1 MSDSPWLSIIGLGE
15 DGPEGLSAA
24 SRKALS
30 DAKIIM
36 GPPRH
41 LTLLGATDA
50 QLIEWPVP
58 FADGIEKLLA
68 LRGQP
73 VAILAS
79 GDPFWFG
86 AGTSVTHHLQ
96 AHEWQAFPSP
106 STFSLAASKLGWAVQ
121 DTLCL
126 GLHAAPLQ
134 KLRPHLAEGFQSIV
148 LLRDGKAVEELAT
161 YLTEQA
167 FSDSRIHVLEALGG
181 PNERIRPLVAK
192 DPVPCDIAHPVCVGI
207 EVRGTGRVLPL
218 TSGKPDDWFE
228 NDGQITKRPVRALTL
243 SALAP
248 KAGEHLL
255 DIGGGS
261 GSISIEWLMT
271 HPKNKATIIEAN
283 PDRAARIKTNA
294 ARFGLGNLTV
304 IEGNAPAALANID
317 APDAIFI
324 GGGLSEAL
332 LQSLVEKMPF
342 GTRLVANAVTLESEA
357 LLVQWQS
364 ERGGDLLR
372 IELSSVAPIGTKR
385 GWKAAYPRVQW
396 SVIL

>member
-1 MSDSPWLSIIGLGE
+1 MSDSPWLSIIGQGE

-41 LTLLGATDA
+41 LILLGATDA

-68 LRGQP
+68 LRGQS

-86 AGTSVTHHLQ
+86 AGTSVTRHLE

-106 STFSLAASKLGWAVQ
+106 STFSLTASKLGWAVQ

-148 LLRDGKAVEELAT
+148 LLRDGQAVEELAT
-161 YLTEQA
+161 YLSEHD

-181 PNERIRPLVAK
+181 PNERITQLVAK
-192 DPVPCDIAHPVCVGI
+192 NPVPKDIAHPVCVGI
-207 EVRGTGRVLPL
+207 EVRGKGRALPL

-261 GSISIEWLMT
+261 GSISIEWLLA

-283 PDRAARIKTNA
+283 PERAARIKANA

-304 IEGNAPAALANID
+304 IEGKTPDALADILL
-317 APDAIFI
+317 PDAIFI
-324 GGGLSEAL
+324 GGGLSAGL
-332 LQSLVEKMPF
+332 LQSLVDRMPS
-342 GTRLVANAVTLESEA
+342 GTRLVANSVTLESES

-364 ERGGDLLR
+364 HRGGDLLR
-372 IELSSVAPIGTKR
+372 IELSSVTSIGTKR
-385 GWKAAYPRVQW
+385 GWKAAYPLVQW

>member
-41 LTLLGATDA
+41 LQLLGATDA
-50 QLIEWPVP
+50 TLIEWPVP

-68 LRGQP
+68 LRGQS
-73 VAILAS
+73 VAMLAS

-106 STFSLAASKLGWAVQ
+106 STFSLAASKLGWTLQ

-207 EVRGTGRVLPL
+207 EVRGTGRALPL
-218 TSGKPDDWFE
+218 ASGKPDDWFE

-283 PDRAARIKTNA
+283 PDRVARIKTNA

-385 GWKAAYPRVQW
+385 GWKAAYPLVQW